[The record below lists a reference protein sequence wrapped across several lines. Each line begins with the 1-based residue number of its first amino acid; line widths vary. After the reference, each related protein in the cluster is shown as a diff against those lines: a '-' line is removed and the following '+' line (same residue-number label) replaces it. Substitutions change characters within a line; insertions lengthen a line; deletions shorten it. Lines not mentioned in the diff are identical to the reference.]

1 MTIGVK
7 TVAFVVGG
15 SVVVKIVKAVV
26 SNSVVPDVAVLS
38 DGSVIVSNS
47 GVEVEMV
54 MGTKTVAFVVGGS
67 VVVKIVNSPV
77 LTTVVEVNAVR
88 FLGMMIVW
96 YTGIL
101 VN

>member
-7 TVAFVVGG
+7 TVALVVGG

-54 MGTKTVAFVVGGS
+54 MGTRTVAFVVGGS
-67 VVVKIVNSPV
+67 VVVKIVNSSV